1 MFGDSQAKLRL
12 LGAGTNRGV
21 LGRLGQSTYLVTR
34 RLLRGLA
41 TIVVQLFVISIIAF
55 VVLRMLPVDPLAMM
69 LPANASNE
77 DAERMRHAFG
87 FDRPIGDQ
95 FSIWLGHAV
104 RGDFGDSIQA
114 HVPVAKLI
122 AIALPTT
129 LELVVLGLIFGIIAG
144 FLLGFVTFAW
154 RGTAVARIGET
165 VASLVQSIPEFL
177 WGILFILAFGLWL
190 HWLPFIG
197 PIDPN
202 IIVPTRTGFLFIDA
216 ALAGNWT
223 AFGSHFV
230 HLLLPAAALGML
242 KAPLIMR
249 LLRSSLV
256 ETYAEEYI
264 DSARLRGISETR
276 ILLFHALRN
285 AVLPTITLIGVQAAH
300 TFGGTLL
307 IEAIFGLP
315 GIGNLMISAIRA
327 QDLPLIQGLLL
338 VYCGLVL
345 ILNRAVDLT
354 YRWLNPRLRV
364 A

>member
-1 MFGDSQAKLRL
+1 MFVDSQTELRL
-12 LGAGTNRGV
+12 PAADRRHGV
-21 LGRLGQSTYLVTR
+21 LGFLMQAICHYAL

-41 TIVVQLFVISIIAF
+41 TIAVQLFVISIIAF

-69 LPANASNE
+69 LPPNATNE

-87 FDRPIGDQ
+87 FDRPITEQ
-95 FSIWLGHAV
+95 FWIWLGHAV
-104 RGDFGDSIQA
+104 SGDLGTSIQS
-114 HVPVAKLI
+114 HVLVTKLI

-129 LELVVLGLIFGIIAG
+129 LELVVLGLIFGIVAG

-154 RGTAVARIGET
+154 RGTAIERIGET

-190 HWLPFIG
+190 HLLPFIG
-197 PIDPN
+197 PIDASM
-202 IIVPTRTGFLFIDA
+202 IVPTRTGFLFIDA
-216 ALAGNWT
+216 ALDGNWA
-223 AFGSHFV
+223 AFGNHFM
-230 HLLLPAAALGML
+230 HLLLPATALGML

-256 ETYAEEYI
+256 ETYAEEYV
-264 DSARLRGISETR
+264 DSARLRGISESR
-276 ILLFHALRN
+276 ILFFHALRN

-315 GIGNLMISAIRA
+315 GLGNLMISAIRA

-345 ILNRAVDLT
+345 VLNRGVDLT
-354 YRWLNPRLRV
+354 YRWLNPRLRT